1 MTKFGPE
8 GIDRIFASDALHDVL
23 GRVLESKK
31 LADIAHQCCR
41 RRGILFDVRR
51 YARFDCDRVGIS
63 ICTQTPTMA
72 VKLKQIQP
80 SLEKA
85 FFDHGIYQ
93 KIIAIRAGRFAS
105 LPDQG
110 NPPAQCPA
118 RVGTVEASISIE
130 KNAQSVQDDDVKA
143 ALERLAQ
150 AVHP

>member
-1 MTKFGPE
+1 MMKYGPE
-8 GIDRIFASDALHDVL
+8 GIDRIFASDALHDIL

-31 LADIAHQCCR
+31 LADIAYHCCR

-51 YARFDCDRVGIS
+51 FARFDCDKVGIS

-72 VKLKQIQP
+72 AKLKQIQP

-85 FFDHGIYQ
+85 FYENGYYQ

-105 LPDQG
+105 LPDQS
-110 NPPAQCPA
+110 NPPAQCPP
-118 RVGTVEASISIE
+118 RIGTVQASLSIE
-130 KNAQSVQDDDVKA
+130 KSAEAVTDEDVKA
-143 ALERLAQ
+143 ALKRLAR